1 MRIPIVDENDKIIEI
16 KDRNKVNYNKDIYRV
31 SALWITNS
39 KGKILLARR
48 AFTKKQ
54 NPGKW
59 GPAAAGTI
67 EEGETYKNNI
77 VKEAEEEL
85 GLKNI
90 KPKKGFKELVK
101 GRYKHFTQWF
111 YFKLDM
117 DIDEFDY
124 NKDEVVE
131 IGWFT
136 KKEVVNFIKTNST
149 TSMSDEVLGEMEN
162 KIGVLK

>member
-136 KKEVVNFIKTNST
+136 KKEVMNFIKTNST